1 VRHVLCCVRLA
12 LWCAS
17 CVMLR
22 ETGLRCAWCVMLRET
37 GLRCASCVMLRETG
51 PMVCVVCYVA

>member
-1 VRHVLCCVRLA
+1 L
-12 LWCAS
+12 CAS

-22 ETGLRCAWCVMLRET
+22 ETGLWCASCVMLRES
-37 GLRCASCVMLRETG
+37 GLWCASCVMLRETG

>member
-1 VRHVLCCVRLA
+1 VRVA

-22 ETGLRCAWCVMLRET
+22 ESGA
-37 GLRCASCVMLRETG
+37 
-51 PMVCVVCYVA
+51 MVCVVCYVVSDRPMVCVMCYVA

>member
-1 VRHVLCCVRLA
+1 
-12 LWCAS
+12 
-17 CVMLR
+17 
-22 ETGLRCAWCVMLRET
+22 LRET